1 MQTNMLPCTKDTQR
15 GDRLKL
21 IMNKAMVRQTVCF
34 CMIRFLY
41 TFITVT
47 TLDGL
52 YYAGAGSYHIAYDT
66 GRDSA
71 ASFLFIL
78 IVLFYSMRPVWD
90 DFMSIVLH
98 LLMILYF
105 IPMNAEYAIHDLPF
119 SFLVLSS
126 LYMIMMISVLTM
138 KRGEAQKTGSD
149 DSWLYDNR
157 VVLFCMTVCLLFIA
171 YKILYNGFS
180 LTMTIDSDYVYS
192 NRKNYN
198 HAIAVFSGSAAGYI
212 ITLVHNLQS
221 SLAPVLLFIGL
232 RRKKVLY
239 IFVAVLDFLSEFS
252 LSSMKSTLFI
262 PLIVIAVYTAGKLQW
277 LKNYRKFFNRVFLA
291 IFLFCFAESR
301 FFSIGQFYFLLIRRV
316 MYSPSWLN
324 GLYYEYFS
332 EHKKVW
338 LTDSAFG
345 LQRILPHV
353 YEDSPVSIISEVYFG
368 GIMDSPN
375 TGLFGAAYMQ
385 LGITGIF
392 VQPVLIYFILRWASK
407 VLRGYGR
414 GLVTAFACMT
424 AMKMQNVPVL
434 RTDFVISFAAVIFLL
449 QWIRRIRIGSRGK
462 PEIINTKINTQ
473 VRYVR

>member
-34 CMIRFLY
+34 CLIRFLY

-52 YYAGAGSYHIAYDT
+52 YYAGAGSYHIAYDI

-71 ASFLFIL
+71 ASLLFIL

-138 KRGEAQKTGSD
+138 KRGESQKTGSD

-192 NRKNYN
+192 NRKN
-198 HAIAVFSGSAAGYI
+198 
-212 ITLVHNLQS
+212 
-221 SLAPVLLFIGL
+221 
-232 RRKKVLY
+232 
-239 IFVAVLDFLSEFS
+239 
-252 LSSMKSTLFI
+252 
-262 PLIVIAVYTAGKLQW
+262 
-277 LKNYRKFFNRVFLA
+277 
-291 IFLFCFAESR
+291 
-301 FFSIGQFYFLLIRRV
+301 
-316 MYSPSWLN
+316 
-324 GLYYEYFS
+324 
-332 EHKKVW
+332 
-338 LTDSAFG
+338 
-345 LQRILPHV
+345 
-353 YEDSPVSIISEVYFG
+353 
-368 GIMDSPN
+368 
-375 TGLFGAAYMQ
+375 
-385 LGITGIF
+385 
-392 VQPVLIYFILRWASK
+392 
-407 VLRGYGR
+407 
-414 GLVTAFACMT
+414 
-424 AMKMQNVPVL
+424 
-434 RTDFVISFAAVIFLL
+434 
-449 QWIRRIRIGSRGK
+449 
-462 PEIINTKINTQ
+462 
-473 VRYVR
+473 